1 MSRVVHLKGAAL
13 KAAVVLVPSYSAA
26 WLTDKM
32 VWVVPTMAAASF
44 FAATLEVTDTPIRRR
59 VDEDESDAPDE
70 LDGGGTV

>member
-1 MSRVVHLKGAAL
+1 MA
-13 KAAVVLVPSYSAA
+13 
-26 WLTDKM
+26 
-32 VWVVPTMAAASF
+32 WVVPTMAAASF